1 MVIRGEPH
9 FPQNDRVTYISFLP
23 STLVARG
30 LRGGRTWFP
39 GSTGRYISH
48 RGSGDLSSV
57 PIFTGLTV
65 RSSFLTI
72 TLEANAL
79 PDICLQSEPVLSS
92 ESEIE
97 IEAYNGM
104 NLGKSG

>member
-1 MVIRGEPH
+1 MIELL
-9 FPQNDRVTYISFLP
+9 ISAFHIPVYLEDIGG
-23 STLVARG
+23 RE
-30 LRGGRTWFP
+30 GRTWFP
-39 GSTGRYISH
+39 RSTGRYISH
-48 RGSGDLSSV
+48 RGSSNLSSA
-57 PIFTGLTV
+57 PFFAGLTV

-79 PDICLQSEPVLSS
+79 PEMCLQSEPVLSS

-104 NLGKSG
+104 NLGKNGLKRFGV